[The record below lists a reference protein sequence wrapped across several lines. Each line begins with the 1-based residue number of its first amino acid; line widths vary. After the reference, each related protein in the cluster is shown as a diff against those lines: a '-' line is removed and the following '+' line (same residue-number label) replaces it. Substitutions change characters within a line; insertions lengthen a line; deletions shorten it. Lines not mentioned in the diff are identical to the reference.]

1 MEAPPDLT
9 RPQAALWWLKAGR
22 YTTGPEWDRA
32 HALAQEAEGD
42 FDHDL
47 VHALCH
53 WIEGDAANR
62 DWWYARVAP
71 WTPAASI
78 KDEWDAIQA
87 HLAPPPPEPGPAS
100 S

>member
-1 MEAPPDLT
+1 MQPPPELS

-22 YTTGPEWDRA
+22 LAPGPEWQRA
-32 HALAQEAEGD
+32 HALCQEAEGD
-42 FDHDL
+42 RAHDL

-53 WIEGDAANR
+53 WIEGDEANR

-71 WTPAASI
+71 WTRAGSI

-87 HLAPPPPEPGPAS
+87 ELAPAPPEP
-100 S
+100 